1 MIELAGHKLQR
12 NNIHSPDSLDILQT
26 TITFHQVPLTADF
39 HIETMYQGHRIIER
53 VPRGTPSPASRSERR
68 SDSRSEYRSEYRA
81 DSCSEYRPEPRS
93 EYRTEYRSDSRSEY
107 RPEPR
112 SEPRSGF
119 RSEPRSEPYSHAVD
133 HYDEPLEIY
142 LQIGVPDKYGE
153 SHWMITMKQPNRQ
166 RAMRLHSVGEEG
178 DYELSMEKDQEFIP
192 SWVRTTHY
200 LGEIPKEG
208 SAIVPMEA
216 EKIPPQVSDMWAC
229 YLIRKMETLGLIERG
244 QCRRFMT
251 DYRHNLDGDEGPRFR

>member
-1 MIELAGHKLQR
+1 
-12 NNIHSPDSLDILQT
+12 
-26 TITFHQVPLTADF
+26 
-39 HIETMYQGHRIIER
+39 MYQGHRIIER

-68 SDSRSEYRSEYRA
+68 SDSRSQ
-81 DSCSEYRPEPRS
+81 YRPEPRS
-93 EYRTEYRSDSRSEY
+93 EYSTEYRSDSRSEY

-112 SEPRSGF
+112 SEYRSGF
-119 RSEPRSEPYSHAVD
+119 RSEPRSEPYPHAVD

-142 LQIGVPDKYGE
+142 LQIGVPDQYGE

-229 YLIRKMETLGLIERG
+229 YLIRKMENLGLIEKG

>member
-1 MIELAGHKLQR
+1 MIELAGHKLQL
-12 NNIHSPDSLDILQT
+12 NNIHSPDSFDTLQFT
-26 TITFHQVPLTADF
+26 VTFHQFPLTADF

-68 SDSRSEYRSEYRA
+68 SDSRSEYR
-81 DSCSEYRPEPRS
+81 
-93 EYRTEYRSDSRSEY
+93 TEYRSDSRSEY
-107 RPEPR
+107 RPELR
-112 SEPRSGF
+112 SKYRSGF

-133 HYDEPLEIY
+133 RYDEPLEIY
-142 LQIGVPDKYGE
+142 LQIGVPDQYGE

-229 YLIRKMETLGLIERG
+229 YLIRKMENLGLIERG